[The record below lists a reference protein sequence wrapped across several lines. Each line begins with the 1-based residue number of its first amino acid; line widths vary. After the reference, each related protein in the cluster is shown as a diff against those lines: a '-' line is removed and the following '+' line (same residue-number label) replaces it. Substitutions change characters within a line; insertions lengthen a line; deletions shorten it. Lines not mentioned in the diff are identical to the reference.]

1 MSDDPVR
8 SPVIVLCPDGPMLV
22 WGRVV
27 VRDEQGTEHRS
38 TRPVSAICRC
48 GHSAIAP
55 WCDGTHKVAVPRAT
69 TAPRPGRSGP

>member
-38 TRPVSAICRC
+38 TRSFSAICRC
-48 GHSAIAP
+48 WHSEIAP
-55 WCDGTHKVAVPRAT
+55 WCDCTHKVAVARDT
-69 TAPRPGRSGP
+69 TASMP